1 MKFNIPKD
9 GKINPEPPGL
19 MVVKDNATAAQYT
32 ELFPEWTVI
41 SVTKITA
48 KSLANYAE
56 LFAEYQRIVFWHPSG
71 YIKDVNK
78 RYEVLQA
85 LCACPTSQ
93 KIEVYGFH
101 GSGRYP
107 RDTVA
112 QAMIY
117 LPCLLPNVEFP
128 ASQMTYHTVYEWRR
142 SRRSPKHAQVPVSVW
157 SNTPEN
163 MNLIKSVIND

>member
-1 MKFNIPKD
+1 MKFDIPAE
-9 GKINPEPPGL
+9 GKINPEPPGV

-48 KSLANYAE
+48 KSLANYTE
-56 LFAEYQRIVFWHPSG
+56 LFAEFKRIVFWYPSG
-71 YIKDVNK
+71 YIKGVNK
-78 RYEVLQA
+78 RYLVLQA
-85 LCACPTSQ
+85 LCAYPVSQ
-93 KIEVYGFH
+93 KIEVYGFP
-101 GSGRYP
+101 GSARHP
-107 RDTVA
+107 QDTVA

-117 LPCLLPNVEFP
+117 LPCLFPNVELP
-128 ASQMTYHTVYEWRR
+128 TNQMTYHTAYEWRQSYGR
-142 SRRSPKHAQVPVSVW
+142 AKQVPVSVW

>member
-1 MKFNIPKD
+1 MKFDIPNE
-9 GKINPEPPGL
+9 GKINPDPPGL
-19 MVVKDNATAAQYT
+19 MVVKDNTTAAQYT

-48 KSLANYAE
+48 KSLADYTE
-56 LFAEYQRIVFWHPSG
+56 LFAEFERIVVWHPSD

-78 RYEVLQA
+78 RYLVLQA
-85 LCACPTSQ
+85 LCAHPTSQ

-101 GSGRYP
+101 GSARHP

-117 LPCLLPNVEFP
+117 LPCLFPNVELP
-128 ASQMTYHTVYEWRR
+128 TSQMTYHTAYEWRR
-142 SRRSPKHAQVPVSVW
+142 SRRFPKPAQVPVSVW
-157 SNTPEN
+157 SNTSEN